1 MTIILEESWFWSQV
15 GIGANCSILI
25 LLAMNPTSY
34 LNFQSFNFLTYQ
46 KANFTAGGYCKD

>member
-25 LLAMNPTSY
+25 LLAVNPTSY
-34 LNFQSFNFLTYQ
+34 LNIQSFNFLTYQ